1 MSSRLLEIG
10 VTNAVLAL
18 LAAAIVLLIARWRPN
33 AHLEAVLWLV
43 VLIKFVTPP
52 LVPFSVAIFPPAPTE
67 AQPRVSDSAEAGP
80 PPISS
85 GTPAEITNEKPAT
98 FPERAASSGSSESP
112 PPARSAAASEAAS
125 SFPATTRPE
134 QHFFA
139 ALKDWFLSRWTRD
152 VLIWLWPGGAVL
164 AAVVLIV
171 RAVRFH
177 RLICGQAAREP
188 DSQLQSTFDQL
199 CLMTEIRRRPWLR
212 VVDAEISPLIW
223 GWFGRSIV
231 LLPHALMRQLT
242 VEQRAMVLAHE
253 LAHIRRHDHRVRW
266 LEALV
271 QCVYWWLPP
280 VRWIR
285 GRLHT
290 AQEQCCDA
298 WVVANF
304 PGRQGEYCDALLV
317 AARWIAPAR
326 PSPILASEFGRS
338 STLKQRVQVVLHESL
353 PRPLTNRGR
362 SLCLATGLL
371 LLAVSVRWVTAA
383 PKDTPQPKS
392 EPVRSATPVWT
403 QFLVT
408 DPQGRPI
415 AKGEAKV
422 RGNTR
427 VGDFFEDSYPI
438 KQGKAL
444 IPLKSRELDQMTI
457 QLDAPGY
464 LSHFKEYRRAKDHPF
479 FAVPDHYAFQ
489 LKPGVKIGGKVVDA
503 DGQPVANARVYA
515 YSPTAATIEA
525 GFDALDKTVSTNAAG
540 EWQMSGA
547 PMELAQLGLIIDR
560 EKSAAAGLR
569 LSVPRDQIPGLKGLT
584 DVRRLPPAAN
594 VSASVVDPAGKPVAG
609 AMVLLDGR
617 NFYRDYG
624 AHNIPRTDANGDFS
638 IADIPPGKQAV
649 TIFSLDWALEYVK
662 FSVPLQEPLRIVLK
676 KGKRVEFHTVDE
688 QGHPVAGVR
697 FHPQPPLDG
706 SYEGDAQVL
715 DFLGNR
721 DLIKNRSDQRGIFVW
736 ENAPSQPLGYQIY
749 SAGVLT
755 LPTGDYGPAG
765 SPHTL
770 VFRSR
775 IQVHAKVVDAATG
788 DAIKSYQIYEGTHFK
803 VNPPD
808 LWSWELQRPSS
819 RAKPGGFDDSLKG
832 LERTI
837 RFRIQAD
844 GYRPSVS
851 EVLDAQKLPNKPVS
865 LEFRLEKD
873 SGFSAVVRTPD
884 GQPAAGAKVYTV
896 TKRRNDFHGFEVVGG
911 VAKQPSATTFTSA
924 DVEGEIRIA
933 PSSDPFI
940 CFITH
945 DSGYAELMD
954 VDLFKSGKISLV
966 PWAKVEGVL
975 SIAGKPAARVAVQL
989 AGGAPFGLD
998 SAFPGISYSNH
1009 ATTDS
1014 EGRYRFERCVAGEW
1028 NESFLYHP
1036 ARPPVP
1042 GRAQF
1047 GDQTLL
1053 TVTLAPG
1060 QVLAQHLGKDGTE
1073 VRGRVSLPK
1082 KASIDWNMSRAV
1094 LMCWDQ
1100 RTPPDAT
1107 TKLPRNFQRI
1117 ARRRDLLTLKQDGSF
1132 DFVNVEPAEYE
1143 LNLSVV
1149 APGDQWFR
1157 PTYSKKITITR
1168 AMFLGKTTTNPL
1180 DLGDIP
1186 LSAAASR

>member
-43 VLIKFVTPP
+43 VLIKFVMPP
-52 LVPFSVAIFPPAPTE
+52 VVPFSVAILPPAPTE
-67 AQPRVSDSAEAGP
+67 AQPSVSDSAEAGP
-80 PPISS
+80 LPISP
-85 GTPAEITNEKPAT
+85 GTPAEITKEKPAT
-98 FPERAASSGSSESP
+98 SPERAASSGSSGSP

-139 ALKDWFLSRWTRD
+139 ALKAWFLSRWTLD
-152 VLIWLWPGGAVL
+152 VLIWLWPGGAAL
-164 AAVVLIV
+164 SAVVLIV

-199 CLMTEIRRRPWLR
+199 CLRTEIRHRPGLL

-223 GWFGRSIV
+223 GWFGRTIV

-242 VEQRAMVLAHE
+242 FEQRSMVLAHE

-271 QCVYWWLPP
+271 QCVYWWFPP

-298 WVVANF
+298 WVIANF

-317 AARWIAPAR
+317 AASWIAPAR

-338 STLKQRVQVVLHESL
+338 STLKQRVQVVLHQSL
-353 PRPLTNRGR
+353 PRPLTKRGR

-392 EPVRSATPVWT
+392 EPVQSTTPVST

-427 VGDFFEDSYPI
+427 MGDFFEETYPI
-438 KQGKAL
+438 EKGKAV

-464 LSHFKEYRRAKDHPF
+464 LSHFKEYRRAKDQPC

-503 DGQPVANARVYA
+503 DGRPVANAWVYA
-515 YSPTAATIEA
+515 YSPTAVSIEA
-525 GFDALDKTVSTNAAG
+525 GFDALDQTVYTNAAG

-547 PMELAQLGLIIDR
+547 PAELGQLGLMIER
-560 EKSAAAGLR
+560 EKGAAAGLS
-569 LSVPRDQIPGLKGLT
+569 LSVPRDQIPGLKALT
-584 DVRRLPPAAN
+584 DVRRLPPAAA
-594 VSASVVDPAGKPVAG
+594 VSGIVVDPAGKPVSG
-609 AMVLLDGR
+609 AMVLLTGR
-617 NFYRDYG
+617 NFYRDYPDD
-624 AHNIPRTDANGDFS
+624 IPRTDAKGAFS
-638 IADIPPGKQAV
+638 ITAISPGKHAA
-649 TIFSLDWALEYVK
+649 TIFSFDWALQSVK
-662 FSVPLQEPLRIVLK
+662 FSAPLKEPLRIVLT
-676 KGKRVEFHTVDE
+676 KGQRVEFHTVDE
-688 QGHPVAGVR
+688 QGQPVAGVR
-697 FHPQPPLDG
+697 FHPQPPQDG
-706 SYEGDAQVL
+706 AYDGDAQVL

-721 DLIKNRSDQRGIFVW
+721 DLIKNRSDARGVFVW
-736 ENAPSQPLGYQIY
+736 QNASSQPLGYQIY

-755 LPTGDYGPAG
+755 LPAGDYGPAG

-775 IQVHAKVVDAATG
+775 IPVHAKVVDAASG
-788 DAIKSYQIYEGTHFK
+788 EPIKNFQIYEGTHFK
-803 VNPPD
+803 TNPPD
-808 LWSWELQRPSS
+808 FWSWELQRPSS

-851 EVLDAQKLPNKPVS
+851 EVLDAQKLPGKPVS

-896 TKRRNDFHGFEVVGG
+896 TKRRNDYRGFEVVGG
-911 VAKQPSATTFTSA
+911 VANQSAATTFTTA
-924 DVEGEIRIA
+924 DVEGEIRLA
-933 PSSDPFI
+933 PSSDPFL
-940 CFITH
+940 CFISH

-954 VDLFKSGKISLV
+954 VDLFRSGKISLV
-966 PWAKVEGVL
+966 PWAKVDGILLRE
-975 SIAGKPAARVAVQL
+975 GKPAGHVAVQFDRRD
-989 AGGAPFGLD
+989 PFALD
-998 SAFPGISYSNH
+998 SSFPGISYFNH
-1009 ATTDS
+1009 TTTDS
-1014 EGRYRFERCVAGEW
+1014 AGRYRFDRCVAGEW
-1028 NESFLYHP
+1028 NESIVYRP
-1036 ARPPVP
+1036 APAVARF
-1042 GRAQF
+1042 R
-1047 GDQTLL
+1047 DQTML
-1053 TVTLAPG
+1053 TVRLAPG
-1060 QVLAQHLGKDGTE
+1060 QALSQQLGKDGTD
-1073 VRGRVSLPK
+1073 VRGRVILPK
-1082 KASIDWNMSRAV
+1082 DASLDWTQSSAV
-1094 LMCWDQ
+1094 LFYWEQ
-1100 RTPPDAT
+1100 RTPPDPA
-1107 TKLPRNFQRI
+1107 TKLPRNFRQV
-1117 ARRRDLLTLKQDGSF
+1117 ALRRDLLTLNRDGAF
-1132 DFVNVEPAEYE
+1132 QFFNVEPAEYE
-1143 LNLSVV
+1143 LKLGVP
-1149 APGDQWFR
+1149 APGDQFVR
-1157 PTYSKKITITR
+1157 PTYSKKMALTR

-1186 LSAAASR
+1186 LSAAARR